1 MKRHYLATAL
11 SCLLLLA
18 LAFCVYSFMQ
28 EGRIQGSIK
37 VGFLFEND
45 EATPYTYNF
54 SLARDALER
63 AYPDRV
69 EILTLSNV
77 LSSETVEPIRNLVRQ
92 GCRIVFSNGSSRC
105 RRTITAS
112 RERSM
117 RAGM

>member
-45 EATPYTYNF
+45 EATP
-54 SLARDALER
+54 
-63 AYPDRV
+63 
-69 EILTLSNV
+69 
-77 LSSETVEPIRNLVRQ
+77 
-92 GCRIVFSNGSSRC
+92 
-105 RRTITAS
+105 
-112 RERSM
+112 
-117 RAGM
+117 

>member
-45 EATPYTYNF
+45 EATPYTYTF

-63 AYPDRV
+63 AFAFVKAGADAIMPVKR
-69 EILTLSNV
+69 
-77 LSSETVEPIRNLVRQ
+77 
-92 GCRIVFSNGSSRC
+92 SSRFETWSG
-105 RRTITAS
+105 RDAGLYSQTAPAI
-112 RERSM
+112 RSCPWPRFTRM
-117 RAGM
+117 